1 MLDLIFAPAFIILV
15 LPYSCTTSSFNA
27 FYSNHEVM
35 SEKDIEIKESYLSL
49 IKLVY
54 ETNKYLLDILAITL
68 PDKI

>member
-1 MLDLIFAPAFIILV
+1 
-15 LPYSCTTSSFNA
+15 
-27 FYSNHEVM
+27 M

-68 PDKI
+68 PDKIQKEESI